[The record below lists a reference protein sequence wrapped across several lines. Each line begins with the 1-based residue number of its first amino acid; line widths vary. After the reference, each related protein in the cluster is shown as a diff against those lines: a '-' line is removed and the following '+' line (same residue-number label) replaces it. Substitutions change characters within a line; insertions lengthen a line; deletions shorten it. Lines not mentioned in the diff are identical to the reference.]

1 MAWLGLHDVYGLKG
15 MGNGTNGG
23 SIGRCNPLT
32 WACTIGGSYDGLNG
46 FYSPFLCVFFIGG
59 DICLGQVVSGVFG
72 CVLAVLYFLS
82 FFLFPPTIRLLGS
95 YIRLFDIARHRKCLF
110 SVETNTGRRTGGST
124 VFILITSACDCSSLL
139 L

>member
-1 MAWLGLHDVYGLKG
+1 MAGSSRCIRTKRDGEWHKRWEHRQVQPSHLGVHNRRFVRWFK
-15 MGNGTNGG
+15 
-23 SIGRCNPLT
+23 R
-32 WACTIGGSYDGLNG
+32 
-46 FYSPFLCVFFIGG
+46 FLFSLLVCLFIGG

-110 SVETNTGRRTGGST
+110 SVETNAGRRTGGST